1 MKSILCVFALLLVVN
16 STAFA
21 QQSKSDRIGMGVSYL
36 PLDLPDDITFLPKL
50 SYQHQFK
57 PRVFGSAD
65 IGYLHYKGM
74 DNTFQQVPELR
85 KRFTV
90 DLAAKFSL
98 IKFRD
103 SHLRIA
109 AGPSLWHVKD
119 LVSKKISFKGNEVT
133 AYERENR
140 QYWDFGG
147 NLGLELDI
155 NLSRRLSI
163 IGNFQIVYLKRTE
176 LIPLLGLYAFY
187 RIR

>member
-1 MKSILCVFALLLVVN
+1 MRNIFCVFALLLVVN
-16 STAFA
+16 STTSA
-21 QQSKSDRIGMGVSYL
+21 QQLKSDRVGMGISYL
-36 PLDLPDDITFLPKL
+36 TLDLPDDITFLPKF

-57 PRVFGSAD
+57 QRIFGSAD
-65 IGYLHYKGM
+65 IGYLYYKGM

-98 IKFRD
+98 FEMGG

-109 AGPSLWHVKD
+109 AGPSLWHVSD
-119 LVSKKISFKGNEVT
+119 LVSKKINFNGDEVT
-133 AYERENR
+133 DYERENR
-140 QYWDFGG
+140 TYWDFGG

-155 NLSRRLSI
+155 NLSKRLSVM
-163 IGNFQIVYLKRTE
+163 GNFQIVYLNKTE
-176 LIPLLGLYAFY
+176 LTPMLGLYAFY